1 LLFLNLPASRADSN
15 NYSDNGIIKTLDQP
29 VYLTRIK
36 GKVVHCLDRNAKPRA
51 IPIDPTEYRF
61 KLALMRKNYDEVL
74 HIIRT
79 SNLVGQSIIAYLQ
92 KKGFPEV
99 RSSSSFLGGPYPFA
113 NAERNENRLHFISF
127 KTNLLDS
134 IWLSNAET

>member
-1 LLFLNLPASRADSN
+1 MRYLKGELRRVLQRFDSVLTSLSF
-15 NYSDNGIIKTLDQP
+15 SDNGIIKTLDQP

-36 GKVVHCLDRNAKPRA
+36 GKVVHCLDRNAKPTA

-99 RSSSSFLGGPYPFA
+99 S
-113 NAERNENRLHFISF
+113 
-127 KTNLLDS
+127 
-134 IWLSNAET
+134 